1 MDTYIQTITAK
12 LKLVFISPF
21 VLLLCKLL
29 LCFALVT
36 NNLEKSLFLGII
48 FLRVIRINIMF
59 FLNKHIKN
67 EWTYKFYLQ
76 TDLII
81 SGFLSDIGV
90 PDVSQKQPPEVFYK
104 KAVFKNFAIFTGKH
118 LCWSL
123 FLIKLQAL
131 RTATLC
137 ERHRWFL
144 WKLQTFYKQLLYRTS
159 PVAAFASLIK

>member
-59 FLNKHIKN
+59 FLNEHIKN

-90 PDVSQKQPPEVFYK
+90 PYVSQKQPPEVFYK

-131 RTATLC
+131 WRGTLFKKRHQHRCFPINIAKFLRTPFW
-137 ERHRWFL
+137 R
-144 WKLQTFYKQLLYRTS
+144 TF
-159 PVAAFASLIK
+159 ANGCF